1 MVRGKRILLLGMTVA
16 MMHFLAACASTH
28 STSASRT
35 NKQYLEHVEEMPR
48 VPDEYLVT
56 LAENADAT
64 IIYEYFKRFGIK
76 YVHEL
81 GEETY
86 LLIVAHDP
94 GPREMDKLIRD
105 ETRIRLV
112 QPNLVQWDY
121 R

>member
-1 MVRGKRILLLGMTVA
+1 MVRSKRIRLLGMAVT
-16 MMHFLAACASTH
+16 MTYFLAACAQTN
-28 STSASRT
+28 TNAASGT
-35 NKQYLEHVEEMPR
+35 DKQYVGQVEETPR

-56 LAENADAT
+56 LALNADEA

-86 LLIVAHDP
+86 LQVVAHDP

-105 ETRIRLV
+105 ESRIKLV
-112 QPNLVQWDY
+112 QPNLIHWDY